1 MRGMSAAGLAAAEQK
16 MRSAGVDETAIA
28 VFQHYYRQLE
38 QGATGL
44 IPEADI
50 EPLANPTRLADLP
63 IDEDSARP
71 ALDATVVI
79 KLNGGLGTSMGM
91 EQAKTLL
98 PVRGELTFL
107 DILARQVLAARKKHG
122 VTLPV
127 MFMNSFRT
135 RDDSLALLS
144 TYPDLAVDGLP
155 LDFLQSREPK
165 LRVDDLT
172 PAEWPAD
179 PSLEWCPP
187 GHGDL
192 YATLWG
198 SGLLDRLGDKGI
210 RYAFV
215 SNGDNLGATAD
226 PRVAGWFAS
235 SGLPYATE
243 VCVRTPADRKGGHLA
258 IRRADGQL
266 VLRDSAQTPDEDID
280 AFQDIQRHR
289 YFHANTLWIDL
300 TALRAALSERD
311 GVLGLPL
318 IRNEKNVDPGDKA
331 SPTVVQIETAMGA
344 AVEIFPGAVALEV
357 DRSRFLPVKSTND
370 LLAMRSD
377 AYTLDDDAAIELAA
391 GRDAAPLV
399 DLDPHFYSL
408 VAEFDRRF
416 PDGAPSLVRCRSLKV
431 AGDWTFRGGVAC
443 VGDVS
448 IGPEGSPGEVA
459 PESSGAA
466 DG

>member
-1 MRGMSAAGLAAAEQK
+1 MRWMSAEGLAAAEQK
-16 MRSAGVDETAIA
+16 MRSAQVDATAIT
-28 VFQHYYRQLE
+28 VFAHYYHQLE
-38 QGATGL
+38 DGATGL
-44 IPEADI
+44 IHEDDI
-50 EPLANPTRLADLP
+50 EPLESPIRLADLEAD
-63 IDEDSARP
+63 DESART

-91 EQAKTLL
+91 EKAKSLL

-107 DILARQVLAARKKHG
+107 DIIARQILGARKRHD

-127 MFMNSFRT
+127 LFMNSFRT

-144 TYPDLAVDGLP
+144 DYPDLPVDDLP

-165 LRVDDLT
+165 LLADELT

-187 GHGDL
+187 GHGDV

-198 SGLLDRLGDKGI
+198 TGLLERLRGQGI
-210 RYAFV
+210 RFAFI

-243 VCVRTPADRKGGHLA
+243 VCIRTPADRKGGHLA
-258 IRRADGQL
+258 VRRRDGQL
-266 VLRDSAQTPDEDID
+266 VLRDSAQTPPEDID
-280 AFQDIQRHR
+280 AFQDIRRHR
-289 YFHANTLWIDL
+289 YFHANNLWVDL
-300 TALRAALSERD
+300 DALHAAMADRD

-318 IRNEKNVDPGDKA
+318 IRNEKNVDPNDQS
-331 SPTVVQIETAMGA
+331 SPKVVQIETAMGA
-344 AVEIFPGAVALEV
+344 AVEVFPDAVALEV

-377 AYTLDDDAAIELAA
+377 AYVLDDESTVGLAD

-399 DLDPHFYSL
+399 DLEPDHYAL
-408 VAEFDRRF
+408 IADFDERF
-416 PDGAPSLVRCRSLKV
+416 AAGPPSLARCRSLTV
-431 AGDWTFRGGVAC
+431 RGDWTFQAGVDC
-443 VGDVS
+443 VGDMT
-448 IGPEGSPGEVA
+448 IGPEGSPGDVT
-459 PESSGAA
+459 PESVA
-466 DG
+466 DR

>member
-1 MRGMSAAGLAAAEQK
+1 MREMSAEGLAAAEEK
-16 MRSAGVDETAIA
+16 MQSAGVDKTAIA
-28 VFQHYYRQLE
+28 VFGHYYRQLE
-38 QGATGL
+38 EGATGL
-44 IPEADI
+44 IREDDI
-50 EPLANPTRLADLP
+50 EPLQDPTRLADLP
-63 IDEDSARP
+63 SDDESARA

-91 EQAKTLL
+91 EKAKSLL
-98 PVRGELTFL
+98 PVRGDLTFL
-107 DILARQVLAARKKHG
+107 DIIARQVLHAREQYD

-144 TYPDLAVDGLP
+144 NYPDLPVGDLP

-165 LRVDDLT
+165 LLVDGLT

-179 PSLEWCPP
+179 SSLEWTPP
-187 GHGDL
+187 GHGDV

-198 SGLLDRLGDKGI
+198 TGLLDQLRSAGI
-210 RYAFV
+210 RYAFI

-258 IRRADGQL
+258 VRRGDGQL
-266 VLRDSAQTPDEDID
+266 VLRDSAQTADEDQD
-280 AFQDIQRHR
+280 AFQDVERHS
-289 YFHANTLWIDL
+289 YFHANNLWIDL
-300 TALRAALSERD
+300 DALHATLSERD

-318 IRNEKNVDPGDKA
+318 IRNEKNVNPSDKS
-331 SPTVVQIETAMGA
+331 SPKVVQIETAMGA
-344 AVEIFPGAVALEV
+344 AVEVFPGAVALEV

-377 AYTLDDDAAIELAA
+377 AYVLHDDATIGLAD
-391 GRDAAPLV
+391 GRDSAPLV
-399 DLDPHFYSL
+399 DLDPDYYAL
-408 VAEFDRRF
+408 IAEFDRRF
-416 PDGAPSLVRCRSLKV
+416 PDGPPSLERCRSLTV
-431 AGDWTFRGGVAC
+431 RGDWTFRGRVEC
-443 VGDVS
+443 VGDVE
-448 IGPEGSPGEVA
+448 IGPDGSPGEVTS
-459 PESSGAA
+459 ESTATA
-466 DG
+466 DS

>member
-1 MRGMSAAGLAAAEQK
+1 MSAEGQAAAEHK

-28 VFQHYYRQLE
+28 VFAHYYDQLE

-44 IPEADI
+44 IHESDI
-50 EPLANPTRLADLP
+50 EPLESPTRLEDLETD
-63 IDEDSARP
+63 DESARA

-91 EQAKTLL
+91 EKAKSLL

-107 DILARQVLAARKKHG
+107 DVIARQILSARERHG

-127 MFMNSFRT
+127 LFMNSFRT
-135 RDDSLALLS
+135 RDDTLALLS
-144 TYPDLAVDGLP
+144 GYPGLPVDELP

-165 LRVDDLT
+165 LLVDDLT
-172 PAEWPAD
+172 PAEWPAE

-198 SGLLDRLGDKGI
+198 SGLLDRLRDRGI
-210 RYAFV
+210 RYAFI

-266 VLRDSAQTPDEDID
+266 VLRDSAQTPAEDAD
-280 AFQDIQRHR
+280 AFQDIERHR
-289 YFHANTLWIDL
+289 YFHANTLWVDL
-300 TALRAALSERD
+300 DVLRAALSERD

-318 IRNEKNVDPGDKA
+318 IRNEKNVDPNDKT
-331 SPTVVQIETAMGA
+331 SPRVVQIETAMGA
-344 AVEIFPGAVALEV
+344 AVELFPGAVALEV

-377 AYTLDDDAAIELAA
+377 AYVLNDDATVELAD
-391 GRDAAPLV
+391 GREAAPLV
-399 DLDPHFYSL
+399 DLDPDHYALISD
-408 VAEFDRRF
+408 FDERF
-416 PDGAPSLVRCRSLKV
+416 PQGPPSMAQCRSLTV
-431 AGDWTFRGGVAC
+431 RGDWTFRAGVEC
-443 VGDVS
+443 VGVVTIEPD
-448 IGPEGSPGEVA
+448 GSPGVVA
-459 PESSGAA
+459 PGSVGSAG
-466 DG
+466 G